1 MIRKESGQHRQKY
14 QMATKVIRYQFRLP
28 DGSYEDFRLQLNTST
43 LELEGN
49 VPESLP
55 QWTEL
60 AFHQCP
66 NCPLDN
72 STHPHCPLAANIV
85 SVVQRFEGLISH
97 DKIRVD
103 VTTDERRITQYT
115 TAQIGISSIMG
126 LVIATCGCP
135 HTAFF
140 KPMAWFHL
148 PMASEEETIF
158 RATSMYLLAQY
169 YLKKEGRVADF
180 EFEGLSRIYRNIQ
193 IINVA
198 VSKRLREATMTD
210 SSLNA
215 IVILDNFA
223 QTLPLVI
230 EESLEEIRHLFS
242 TFFR

>member
-1 MIRKESGQHRQKY
+1 MHMYDFCMCYLKNME
-14 QMATKVIRYQFRLP
+14 TKVVQYCFQMQ
-28 DGSYEDFRLQLNTST
+28 DGSREDFRLELNAST

-49 VPESLP
+49 IPDPLP
-55 QWTEL
+55 QWTKL
-60 AFHQCP
+60 DFHQCP
-66 NCPLDN
+66 NCPLDV

-85 SVVQRFEGLISH
+85 GIVQRFEGLISH

-103 VTTDERRITQYT
+103 VTTEERRITQHT

-135 HTAFF
+135 RTAFF

-169 YLKKEGRVADF
+169 YLKKEGRPADF
-180 EFEGLSRIYRNIQ
+180 EFEGLSEIYHNIQ
-193 IINVA
+193 IVNIA
-198 VSKRLREATMTD
+198 VSKRLREATITD

-215 IVILDNFA
+215 IVILDSYA

-230 EESLEEIRHLFS
+230 EESLEEIRPLFS
-242 TFFR
+242 TFL